1 MLEVVRLQQ
10 SVETLL
16 VEQVPQKSLAGDRKG
31 KQVPQKTLQQSLL
44 QKTIVTK
51 KLLMETRSKGT
62 LTLCNLKE
70 VGILWDSEDKRAMRT
85 FSILF
90 SKENPSGTPSGNW
103 PIVMVDRY
111 KGSSMCDSNAP
122 VQECTMKS
130 PFGHPS

>member
-1 MLEVVRLQQ
+1 MLKVVRLQQ

-16 VEQVPQKSLAGDRKG
+16 VEQVPQTSLAGDRIG

-62 LTLCNLKE
+62 LTLRNLKE

-103 PIVMVDRY
+103 PIVIVDRY